1 MARSALRVGSGASS
15 SSSPM
20 SSNARPKVITPTRP
34 IIMAIMII
42 PLPHALNWGVKSI
55 VIPAVPRA
63 ATASKTRFRNGLPSS
78 VKESQ
83 NRQINS
89 KMA

>member
-1 MARSALRVGSGASS
+1 
-15 SSSPM
+15 
-20 SSNARPKVITPTRP
+20 
-34 IIMAIMII
+34 MAIMII